1 MSFKRNESQQLTL
14 HDSFINMS
22 PRSQKMLRNSWCQ
35 EFADIV
41 FPAINEDRFSVL
53 YSDQKFSRPNT
64 PVNFI
69 VGALMLKEE
78 HGLSDEELVASIC
91 FDVRYQYALHTT
103 QLEEQPVSDRTF
115 SRFRERIAQ
124 FEQETGRNLLQEEM
138 EQLNEVYAE
147 YMQLKGNVKRMDSL
161 MVASRCKR
169 MTRLEIVY
177 ATCAKAVKL
186 MHRLGADALLP
197 DTLRHCL
204 DEEDYNKIVYYC
216 KGDDVESRLEQA
228 LQEANTIEKAMA
240 GDRWH
245 EHTEYQLLA
254 RVIREQADRKEDG
267 SLSPYKDRCKAKE
280 QRKDYAVHVSQK
292 MADRAN
298 YLRKMSTE
306 EYRKLARKRNA
317 IEGIPSVLRRKYH
330 IDTIP
335 VLGKI
340 RSKAFV
346 ICKVMAY
353 NFNKLRKYM
362 RTQRDNCPLLPITE

>member
-1 MSFKRNESQQLTL
+1 M
-14 HDSFINMS
+14 
-22 PRSQKMLRNSWCQ
+22 
-35 EFADIV
+35 

-138 EQLNEVYAE
+138 EQLNEVYAA
-147 YMQLKGNVKRMDSL
+147 YMQLKGNVKRLDSL

-177 ATCAKAVKL
+177 ATCTKAVKL

-197 DTLRHCL
+197 DTLRHYL

-280 QRKDYAVHVSQK
+280 Q
-292 MADRAN
+292 
-298 YLRKMSTE
+298 
-306 EYRKLARKRNA
+306 
-317 IEGIPSVLRRKYH
+317 
-330 IDTIP
+330 
-335 VLGKI
+335 
-340 RSKAFV
+340 
-346 ICKVMAY
+346 
-353 NFNKLRKYM
+353 
-362 RTQRDNCPLLPITE
+362 